1 MLMFRKRTLLKEK
14 LWNSEFVSFERWDL
28 LYEERRKVEIK
39 LQVEDKNWIKRNE
52 KVKNIKNDV

>member
-39 LQVEDKNWIKRNE
+39 LQVEDKNWIKRIE